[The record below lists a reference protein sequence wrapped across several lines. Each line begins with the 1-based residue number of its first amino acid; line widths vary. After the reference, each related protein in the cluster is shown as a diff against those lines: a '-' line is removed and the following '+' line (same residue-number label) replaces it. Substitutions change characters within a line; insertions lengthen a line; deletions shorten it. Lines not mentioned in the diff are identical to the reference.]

1 VTATNP
7 DAPVLMVECG
17 RAVGLKGEIRM
28 KCYLE
33 DQSRLCE
40 YNPYTDKN
48 GREYVI
54 QSFRALPSEP
64 HMVVAKI
71 VGVTTRTQAEAL
83 NRTPLYTPRERLGS
97 VEEDD
102 TYFLADLMGLCV
114 KDASGTILGHVL
126 DVVNYGAGDILDVK
140 LLAEGPSVLVP
151 FYDPFVTDVDID
163 GGFVVISDA
172 SLLEITPP
180 RGGSDR
186 PPSKRAHPKV

>member
-1 VTATNP
+1 VSAIKP

-17 RAVGLKGEIRM
+17 RAVGLKGEIRL

-40 YNPYTDKN
+40 YNPYTDRN

-71 VGVTTRTQAEAL
+71 VGVTTRTQAETL
-83 NRTPLYTPRERLGS
+83 NRIPLYTPRERLGNITD
-97 VEEDD
+97 ED
-102 TYFLADLMGLCV
+102 TYFQADIIGMSV
-114 KDASGTILGHVL
+114 KDISGAVLGHILEVA
-126 DVVNYGAGDILDVK
+126 NYGAGDILDVK
-140 LLAEGPSVLVP
+140 PVAGGPSALVP
-151 FYDPFVTDVDID
+151 FYEPFITDVDMD

-172 SLLEITPP
+172 SLLETTPP

-186 PPSKRAHPKV
+186 PSSKRAHTER